1 MVVAFMMVVRVSG
14 MLCAREARKRAGRS
28 RGRQCQTSKPHA
40 GINQTKSKENPASQQ
55 QQRHCHHEQG
65 QNTNQVCSDSS
76 VGVSLVKEAEAV
88 HVVVALL
95 LGLRSGLVLLLLGA
109 ASGSSNWG
117 SNHKRGRVGKESLG
131 LLCEREGDLCGEGH
145 GEDVLVA
152 VGNHVWHRGRVG
164 VVDGEGD
171 GSNVHGAG
179 EELANDNLVGDVHD
193 SWVVGG
199 AVVVHLGWEE
209 TVRERGDVE
218 HVEEGGLGGADLLAS
233 LEEVDVVDNL
243 NGTTADLGL
252 DVEGLE
258 EGGLL
263 GIEGGGAN
271 TGRGGNLVVEK
282 HVAHAVELA
291 LGEDEAN
298 VANNVGQQLGKVC
311 VLSLQNGAAH
321 HGVLAKEDLAL
332 ATEGNTDLL
341 QLVGADIVAVNDEDA
356 GVLLKEGL
364 ELGEVVLL
372 PGGTIDLD
380 HFECMIRFR
389 NKSSGT

>member
-218 HVEEGGLGGADLLAS
+218 HVEEG
-233 LEEVDVVDNL
+233 DVVDNL

-364 ELGEVVLL
+364 ELGE
-372 PGGTIDLD
+372 
-380 HFECMIRFR
+380 
-389 NKSSGT
+389 